1 VARTARPANEVSST
15 DCDILVIGAGATGLI
30 CGYALHRQGCDVRVV
45 EEGDAPGGVIRS
57 DRVDGY
63 LLERGPNSTLN
74 TSLRVEQWLDEV
86 GALGAK
92 CTAPA
97 AARRYILRDGHLHPL
112 PTGPISFLRTPV
124 WRMRGKVRAMAEPFI
139 PRRREDSEESVAAF
153 VRRRLGPE
161 LLDYALDPFV
171 SGVYAGDPERISI
184 SAAFPLMAGFER
196 NHGGLIRGALKTAKE
211 RKADPDRPADRTL
224 YSFREGM
231 QQPMHTAAAA
241 LDERLHLGYG
251 ARAVVATG
259 AGFRIETD
267 RRAFTA
273 RRLVC
278 ATSAR
283 AAGTILTGVVPEAA
297 ELLRTIEHNPVAQ
310 VYLGYHRDA
319 IGHPLDGFG
328 ALFPSR
334 EGHLTLGSL
343 WSSTLFPGRAPD
355 GCCLLTNFAGGARHL
370 EIRDM
375 PEEAILA
382 RVIGELTPLLGLR
395 DDPAFSEVHR
405 IPYAIPH
412 YTLGHGGRVERI
424 LAAAK
429 TTPGLHLTGNY
440 LQGVSVADCWK
451 RGLALAEHLAAET
464 ARG

>member
-1 VARTARPANEVSST
+1 VSP
-15 DCDILVIGAGATGLI
+15 DCDVLVIGAGATGLT

-45 EEGDAPGGVIRS
+45 EAGDRPGGVIRS
-57 DRVDGY
+57 ERVDGY

-74 TSLRVEQWLDEV
+74 TSRQVERWLDEV
-86 GALGAK
+86 GAL
-92 CTAPA
+92 TARCRAPAA

-112 PTGPISFLRTPV
+112 PTGPLSFLRTPV
-124 WRMRGKVRAMAEPFI
+124 WRMRGKLRAMAEPFI
-139 PRRREDSEESVAAF
+139 PRRQERSEESIADF
-153 VRRRLGPE
+153 VRRRLGQE

-171 SGVYAGDPERISI
+171 SGVYAGDPEQISI

-196 NHGGLIRGALKTAKE
+196 DHGGLIKGAFKTAKD

-231 QQPMHTAAAA
+231 QQPMYAAAAA
-241 LDERLHLGYG
+241 LGERLHLGHE
-251 ARAVVATG
+251 ARTVVATG
-259 AGFRIETD
+259 GGFRLETD
-267 RRAFTA
+267 RGAFTA

-283 AAGTILTGVVPEAA
+283 AAGAILTKVVPEAA
-297 ELLRTIEHNPVAQ
+297 ELLRAIEHNPVAQ
-310 VYLGYHRDA
+310 VYLGYRRDA

-328 ALFPSR
+328 ALFPSK

-343 WSSTLFPGRAPD
+343 WSSTLFPGRAPE

-375 PEEAILA
+375 TEEAILT
-382 RVIGELTPLLGLR
+382 RVIADLTPLLGLQGE
-395 DDPAFSEVHR
+395 PAFSEVHR

-412 YTLGHGGRVERI
+412 YTLGHGGRVDRI
-424 LAAAK
+424 LAAAAAVA
-429 TTPGLHLTGNY
+429 GLHLTGNY

-451 RGLALAEHLAAET
+451 RGLALAEHLAVGT
-464 ARG
+464 AGG